1 MQPDTSSSGANA
13 KSHGEPARSP
23 VTIGL
28 VDGTTHVGALGQ
40 FSPAHADV
48 SLQSTQGIRHLLP
61 AERVAYIAYH
71 KSAERSAP
79 ASSRAERYKIHVA
92 GRSDFRVFAT
102 FPPAQK
108 TVGFTATPVDAD
120 SPFVEIF
127 FYHHGVLAKEK
138 DEPLGA
144 LLIKNG
150 ALGAD
155 ALARALATQSEQ
167 RTVPIG
173 QILVE
178 HRKIAPDD
186 ATRAAEQQKRRKMR
200 IGEVLVE
207 AGLVSN
213 ADVESALVEQKRRK
227 GRRLGE
233 TLIELGLLDE
243 ETLARTLADKFH
255 LAFVDLDR
263 VALSPQ
269 ALGEVPVEL
278 IEKYGVL
285 PIHVD
290 HRALTVAIGDPLSL
304 DALDVLRF
312 HTKRAVE
319 DVLVTPS
326 QLKRHVA
333 EHVARARK
341 ALEAPSGFTAILKEL
356 AETDGALIETDADER
371 PEGDQADRGIIS
383 LVNKMIFDGYR
394 RGASDIHVEPNGK
407 EKSLRVRFRIDGDCV
422 PYEEIPAAHR
432 HAVIARIKIM
442 ALLDIS
448 ERRKPQDGK
457 IKFKIGE
464 SSIELRVATIPTV
477 NGNED
482 VVLRILASSKP
493 RPLDAMGLSANNL
506 QRLQT
511 LIRQP
516 YGLILCVG
524 PTGSGKTT
532 TLHSALG
539 AINTMDV
546 KIWTAEDPVEITQDG
561 LRQVQVH
568 PKIGFTFAHAMRSF
582 LRADP
587 DVIMVGEM
595 RDQETAGIAVEASLT
610 GHLVMSTLHT
620 NSAPETITRM
630 LDMGLD
636 PFTFAD
642 ALLGVLAQR
651 LARAL
656 CTKCRTPTAGT
667 AEQYEEFDRA
677 YGKGLLQS
685 ELGLEEGP
693 AFNVWTPTG
702 CDACEGTGYKGRIGL
717 HELLVTDPEIRLMI
731 GRRAPVEGLRQHA
744 VAHGMRTLL
753 QDGIEKCLTGA
764 TDLKQVLA
772 VCSR

>member
-1 MQPDTSSSGANA
+1 LDA
-13 KSHGEPARSP
+13 KTTTDVGRSA

-28 VDGTTHVGALGQ
+28 VDGSVQTGTIGP
-40 FSPAHADV
+40 FSPSHTDLA
-48 SLQSTQGIRHLLP
+48 LQSREGARQLLA
-61 AERVAYIAYH
+61 AERVAYVAYH
-71 KSAERSAP
+71 RVSDRPSPAVEGAERS
-79 ASSRAERYKIHVA
+79 KIHVA
-92 GRSDFRVFAT
+92 GRKEFRVFAT
-102 FPPAQK
+102 PA
-108 TVGFTATPVDAD
+108 TEHRALGFTAVAADAD
-120 SPFVEIF
+120 SPFGEIF
-127 FYHHGVLAKEK
+127 FYHHGVLAREK

-144 LLIKNG
+144 LLVKNG
-150 ALGAD
+150 ALGSA
-155 ALARALATQSEQ
+155 ALERALAAQTEQ
-167 RTVPIG
+167 RAVPIG

-186 ATRAAEQQKRRKMR
+186 AARAAEQQKRRKMR

-207 AGLVSN
+207 AGLVST
-213 ADVESALVEQKRRK
+213 ADVEAALVEQKRRK
-227 GRRLGE
+227 GKRLGE

-255 LAFVDLDR
+255 LAFVNLDG
-263 VALSPQ
+263 VALNPQ
-269 ALGEVPVEL
+269 AMKEVPIEL
-278 IEKYGVL
+278 VEKYGVL
-285 PIHVD
+285 PIDVD
-290 HRALTVAIGDPLSL
+290 SRCLTIAIGDPLSL

-312 HTKRAVE
+312 HTKRGIE
-319 DVLVTPS
+319 DVLVTPT
-326 QLKRHVA
+326 QLKRYVA
-333 EHVARARK
+333 EHVARAKK
-341 ALEAPSGFTAILKEL
+341 ALEAPSDFTAILKEL
-356 AETDGALIETDADER
+356 AETDGAQIESDQDDR

-422 PYEEIPAAHR
+422 PYEQIPAAHR
-432 HAVIARIKIM
+432 HAVVARIKIM

-457 IKFKIGE
+457 IKFKIGD
-464 SSIELRVATIPTV
+464 SNIELRVATIPTV

-482 VVLRILASSKP
+482 VVLRILASSTP
-493 RPLDAMGLSANNL
+493 RPLEKMGLSARNLEAL
-506 QRLQT
+506 QR

-516 YGLILCVG
+516 YGLFLCVG

-539 AINTMDV
+539 SINTADM

-568 PKIGFTFAHAMRSF
+568 AKIGFTFAHAMRSF

-595 RDQETAGIAVEASLT
+595 RDPETAGTAIEASLT
-610 GHLVMSTLHT
+610 GHLVLSTLHT
-620 NSAPETITRM
+620 NSAPETITRL

-636 PFTFAD
+636 PFTFGD

-656 CTKCRTPTAGT
+656 CTKCRALLPGT
-667 AEQYEEFDRA
+667 TEQYAEFDRA
-677 YGKGLLQS
+677 YGAGLLARDL
-685 ELGLEEGP
+685 ELEPGP
-693 AFNVWTPTG
+693 AFNVWSARG
-702 CDACEGTGYKGRIGL
+702 CDACGGTGYKGRVAL
-717 HELLVTDPEIRLMI
+717 HELLVTNPEIRSMI
-731 GRRAPVEGLRQHA
+731 GRKAPAEDLRAHA
-744 VAHGMRTLL
+744 VRSGMRTLL
-753 QDGIEKCLTGA
+753 QDGVEKCLTGA
-764 TDLKQVLA
+764 TDLKQVLV